1 MALKNALKIK
11 RAQSTVEYL
20 LLFTLLSIIC
30 LFALLRPSGAFSRFR
45 QEAEHYFERAMQAMR

>member
-1 MALKNALKIK
+1 
-11 RAQSTVEYL
+11 VEYL